1 MTVSDDS
8 ADEMYACIYEGA
20 RGVGSETYAQIEPR
34 STPPPP
40 PPPMPSPPHA
50 PSTPSPLSTRGGS
63 QPPPAPPSVDSLRHV
78 VHSRQGESTICA
90 YFFLDPGVQIWMHF
104 G

>member
-8 ADEMYACIYEGA
+8 ADEMYACIYEGT

-40 PPPMPSPPHA
+40 PPMPSPPHG

-78 VHSRQGESTICA
+78 VHSRQGEVYPELNTSK
-90 YFFLDPGVQIWMHF
+90 
-104 G
+104 